1 MLDATLADIAGRKD
15 RPRLLLHS
23 CCAPCSSYCLEYLS
37 EYFEIE
43 DFYYNPNISPGE
55 EYRYRVSELDR
66 LIGEMDLKNPVTLI
80 EGRYDPQDFFEAVKG
95 YEDEPERG
103 ARCEICFKL
112 RLEEAARMAADR
124 GADYFTTTLSIS
136 PLKDAELLN
145 RIGGEMAEKY
155 GVPYLY
161 SDFKKKGGYLR
172 SIELSKEYNLYRQN
186 YCGCIFSKREAERR
200 EEIKKGQ
207 N

>member
-1 MLDATLADIAGRKD
+1 MLDATLADIAGRQD

-43 DFYYNPNISPGE
+43 DFYYNPNISPEE

-103 ARCEICFKL
+103 ARCGICFKL
-112 RLEEAARMAADR
+112 RLEEAARMAAER
-124 GADYFTTTLSIS
+124 KADYFTTTLSIS

-172 SIELSKEYNLYRQN
+172 SIELSREYDLYRQN